1 MKKEKPAK
9 KEKPEKKK
17 KPEKKA
23 KPGKKK
29 KVSKPII
36 KKPAADLAHDA
47 IAAPEAA
54 VDEDSESAEILE
66 PEVKKLC
73 GNHLQLVA
81 LHQSLP
87 ADAKKDDYDGS
98 CKSYTLNDPDEQEDA
113 SKISV
118 LVDKETFYVWPVDKL
133 PPTFVDK
140 FNINAKESVF

>member
-1 MKKEKPAK
+1 
-9 KEKPEKKK
+9 
-17 KPEKKA
+17 
-23 KPGKKK
+23 
-29 KVSKPII
+29 PII
-36 KKPAADLAHDA
+36 KKPAADSAHA

-54 VDEDSESAEILE
+54 DEDSESAEILIPE
-66 PEVKKLC
+66 PKVKKLC

-133 PPTFVDK
+133 PATFVDN
-140 FNINAKESVF
+140 FNINARESVF